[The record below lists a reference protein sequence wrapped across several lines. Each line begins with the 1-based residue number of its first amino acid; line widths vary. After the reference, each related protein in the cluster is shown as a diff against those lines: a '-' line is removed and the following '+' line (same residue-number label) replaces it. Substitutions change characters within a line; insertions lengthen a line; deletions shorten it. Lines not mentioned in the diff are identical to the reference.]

1 MSELTTEV
9 GADAEP
15 VLFNPFA
22 PGFFDGPYDQY
33 RRLREAEPV
42 HHSPLDTWILFAYED
57 CFKLLRDPQMSV
69 DPVVANQINPAGPA
83 RFDAFRAA
91 HPELPPPEPNR
102 GILNIDPPDHTRIR
116 RLMSKVFTPRRVEEL
131 RPEVQGLVDGMLDAV
146 SADHEMDVIA
156 DLAFPLPFV
165 VISEMLGMPAADR
178 DLLRDWSHTV
188 VKMLDPV
195 ISDQE
200 MLDAM
205 AADVHMVDH
214 CREAIEW
221 KRANP
226 ADDLLTALIHAE
238 DDGESLS
245 AEELLDQVI
254 LLFIAGHETTVNLI
268 GNATLALLR
277 NPEQLE
283 LLRGDPS
290 LDANAVDELLRYDS
304 PVQFSRRIVLQPYEV
319 GDVVIEPGT
328 FLMTCLG
335 SANHDPAVFGDDA
348 DSLDL
353 RRANPGRHLSFGSGV
368 HHCLGASLARLEAQ
382 VALGT
387 LVRRF
392 DRLELVDDL
401 PAWNERIV
409 LRGLDALP
417 VTF

>member
-1 MSELTTEV
+1 MSEAAVE
-9 GADAEP
+9 AEAGVDP
-15 VLFNPFA
+15 VLFNPFE
-22 PGFFDGPYDQY
+22 PGFFDAPYEQY
-33 RRLREAEPV
+33 RRVRTHDPV
-42 HHSPLDTWILFAYED
+42 HHSPFDMWMLFAYED
-57 CFKLLRDPQMSV
+57 CFKLLRDPGMSV
-69 DPVVANQINPAGPA
+69 DPLVAAQVDPGRVD
-83 RFDAFRAA
+83 RFAEFREA
-91 HPELPPPEPNR
+91 HPEIEPPTPNR

-116 RLMSKVFTPRRVEEL
+116 KLMSKVFTPKRVEAL

-146 SADHEMDVIA
+146 AADGQMDVIA

-188 VKMLDPV
+188 VKMLDPILTDEEMV
-195 ISDQE
+195 QALEADQ
-200 MLDAM
+200 
-205 AADVHMVDH
+205 HMVDH

-238 DDGESLS
+238 DDGESLT
-245 AEELLDQVI
+245 AEELLDQVV

-277 NPEQLE
+277 NPDQLA
-283 LLRGDPS
+283 LLRADPS

-335 SANHDPAVFGDDA
+335 SANHDPAVFGEDA
-348 DSLDL
+348 DALDL
-353 RRANPGRHLSFGSGV
+353 RRSNPARHLSFGSGV

-392 DRLELVDDL
+392 DALELASHE
-401 PAWNERIV
+401 PAWNNRIV
-409 LRGLDALP
+409 LRGLDTLP